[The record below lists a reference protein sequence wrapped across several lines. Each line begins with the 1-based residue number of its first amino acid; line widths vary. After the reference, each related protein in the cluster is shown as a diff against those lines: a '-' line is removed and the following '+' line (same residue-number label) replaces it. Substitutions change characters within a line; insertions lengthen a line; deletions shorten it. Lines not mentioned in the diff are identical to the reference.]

1 MCVSHTTTALTHATL
16 LRCCGGESKWL
27 RSEGF
32 RFLPAS
38 FPKAVCAGNGC
49 RETEEQLG
57 GAAQPGDGGHDSS
70 AQQRGECTMFLSA
83 CLRGVDDHRG
93 ATTC

>member
-1 MCVSHTTTALTHATL
+1 MQPCCAAL
-16 LRCCGGESKWL
+16 GGESKWL

-38 FPKAVCAGNGC
+38 FPKTVCAWNG
-49 RETEEQLG
+49 RSEMEEQLG

-83 CLRGVDDHRG
+83 GLRGGDNHRG